1 VLKDAA
7 VNNVGYIL
15 YVHEQIKL
23 DIMITCRTE
32 LKDTKSYMYFHII
45 IKNSVKVLIESTQSS
60 QNTHNCTPQ
69 T

>member
-1 VLKDAA
+1 MLKDAA